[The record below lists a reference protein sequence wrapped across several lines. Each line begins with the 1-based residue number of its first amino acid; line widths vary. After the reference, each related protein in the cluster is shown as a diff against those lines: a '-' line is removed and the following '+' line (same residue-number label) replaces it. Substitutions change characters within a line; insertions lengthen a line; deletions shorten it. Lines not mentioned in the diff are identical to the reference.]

1 MTIKDYI
8 TSKFQPF
15 GVNLSEADIADIA
28 LSGVDVDADLMNDNR
43 KSVYLSIVKFIIPQL
58 LLRAKSISES
68 GFSVSF
74 ETKDI
79 LQYYAWL
86 CKELGIKDEL
96 NQKPTVTFL

>member
-1 MTIKDYI
+1 MTIKNYI

-15 GVNLSEADIADIA
+15 GVNLSEADLADIV
-28 LSGVDVDADLMNDNR
+28 LSGVDIDSELTTDNR
-43 KSVYLSIVKFIIPQL
+43 NTVYLSIVKFIIPQL
-58 LLRAKSISES
+58 LLRARSISES

-96 NQKPTVTFL
+96 NQKPSVTFL